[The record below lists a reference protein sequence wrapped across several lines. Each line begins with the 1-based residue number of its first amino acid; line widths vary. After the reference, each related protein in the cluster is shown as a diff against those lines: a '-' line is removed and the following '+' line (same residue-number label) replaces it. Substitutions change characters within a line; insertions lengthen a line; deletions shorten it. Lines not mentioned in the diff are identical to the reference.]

1 MIAFPISLKSTK
13 VIPRETFITRPFAT
27 KSKAPDVFFEEKNL
41 SESVVP
47 LFSIPYFLTKK
58 DITEKINA
66 DVIGNGKGAPNLT
79 THHKDYSF
87 STCAKFRISAKFPGK
102 LTFLTP

>member
-41 SESVVP
+41 SESVAP

-58 DITEKINA
+58 GYNGENKRSRHWEWKGGTEFDNS
-66 DVIGNGKGAPNLT
+66 P
-79 THHKDYSF
+79 
-87 STCAKFRISAKFPGK
+87 
-102 LTFLTP
+102 